1 MRIFLLTIFICVSTP
16 LYAASGQFFSLKNTD
31 FVVLCSFSLFIGI
44 LFYFK
49 VPGLLGGMLD
59 KRSDGIRKEI
69 DEARALR
76 DEAQSLLASY
86 ERKQKEAMEQA
97 ERILATARADA
108 AAAADQAKTDLTE
121 SVARRMAA
129 AEERISTAQA
139 SAEKEVRDAA
149 IKVAIEAASEVISNQ
164 LTAPDANKLIDLG
177 ISEIEN
183 KLH

>member
-31 FVVLCSFSLFIGI
+31 FVVLCSFLLFIGI

-76 DEAQSLLASY
+76 DDGGYCIPMVLY
-86 ERKQKEAMEQA
+86 VDAMSVFA
-97 ERILATARADA
+97 AITATYI
-108 AAAADQAKTDLTE
+108 KHP
-121 SVARRMAA
+121 
-129 AEERISTAQA
+129 
-139 SAEKEVRDAA
+139 AEKGLLSHVQFVRELLDSGVLTLDYVQ
-149 IKVAIEAASEVISNQ
+149 IGSLPIFYQ
-164 LTAPDANKLIDLG
+164 LRRR
-177 ISEIEN
+177 
-183 KLH
+183 

>member
-1 MRIFLLTIFICVSTP
+1 
-16 LYAASGQFFSLKNTD
+16 
-31 FVVLCSFSLFIGI
+31 
-44 LFYFK
+44 
-49 VPGLLGGMLD
+49 
-59 KRSDGIRKEI
+59 
-69 DEARALR
+69 
-76 DEAQSLLASY
+76 
-86 ERKQKEAMEQA
+86 MEQA

-164 LTAPDANKLIDLG
+164 LSAPDANKLIDLG
-177 ISEIEN
+177 ISEIEK

>member
-1 MRIFLLTIFICVSTP
+1 MTLRITQYGEPILRQKGSPITSFDDNLTE
-16 LYAASGQFFSLKNTD
+16 LANQ
-31 FVVLCSFSLFIGI
+31 
-44 LFYFK
+44 
-49 VPGLLGGMLD
+49 ML
-59 KRSDGIRKEI
+59 
-69 DEARALR
+69 
-76 DEAQSLLASY
+76 
-86 ERKQKEAMEQA
+86 EAMEQA

-164 LTAPDANKLIDLG
+164 LSAPDANKLIDLG

>member
-1 MRIFLLTIFICVSTP
+1 MRIFLLTIFICLSSP
-16 LYAASGQFFSLKNTD
+16 LYAASGQFFSLRNTD
-31 FVVLCSFSLFIGI
+31 FVVLCSFLLFIGI

-108 AAAADQAKTDLTE
+108 AAAADPGRLRI
-121 SVARRMAA
+121 VARDGAARRANDAIAARAA
-129 AEERISTAQA
+129 ASRAWVSCR
-139 SAEKEVRDAA
+139 V
-149 IKVAIEAASEVISNQ
+149 
-164 LTAPDANKLIDLG
+164 
-177 ISEIEN
+177 
-183 KLH
+183 